1 MLDQAAQNGHN
12 QSFAMP
18 APSTNPAV
26 LRPSDAMTDPARIK
40 QLSVAH
46 AHLRSAKRY
55 VSLRLPSGI
64 PDNHV
69 ALAEVE
75 KKVPEEVL
83 LTCMDLLAACG
94 VQECPRGG
102 FWRDMELAAETLGQM
117 ERATKYRAHFLFTL
131 GSPPGGTN
139 EVLGG

>member
-1 MLDQAAQNGHN
+1 MN
-12 QSFAMP
+12 
-18 APSTNPAV
+18 
-26 LRPSDAMTDPARIK
+26 DPVRIK
-40 QLSVAH
+40 QLSLAH

-55 VSLRLPSGI
+55 VSLRLPLGI

-83 LTCMDLLAACG
+83 VQCMDLLAACG

-102 FWRDMELAAETLGQM
+102 FWRDMERAAETLGHM
-117 ERATKYRAHFLFTL
+117 ERASTYRARFLFTL
-131 GSPPGGTN
+131 GSPPDETSGVRDG
-139 EVLGG
+139 